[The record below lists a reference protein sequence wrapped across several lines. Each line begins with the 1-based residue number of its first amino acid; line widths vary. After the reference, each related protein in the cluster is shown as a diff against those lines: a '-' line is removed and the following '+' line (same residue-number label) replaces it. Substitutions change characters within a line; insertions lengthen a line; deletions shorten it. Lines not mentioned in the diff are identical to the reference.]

1 MSPASSP
8 IWASDPM
15 SAPAIFQVEFRRS
28 GVTAPCDAETN
39 IWHAAR
45 AAGLKLPSSCLQGV
59 CGTCKSPLVS
69 GSVDMKHGG
78 GIRQREIDKG
88 MILICCSRPLGDVV
102 IDR

>member
-1 MSPASSP
+1 MSDVPVY
-8 IWASDPM
+8 
-15 SAPAIFQVEFRRS
+15 QVEFRRS
-28 GVTAPCDAETN
+28 AVTVACDANTN

-45 AAGLKLPSSCLQGV
+45 AAGLKLPSSCLQGI
-59 CGTCKSPLVS
+59 CGTCKSTLVS

-88 MILICCSRPLGDVV
+88 LILICCSRPLGDLV

>member
-1 MSPASSP
+1 MSDVPV
-8 IWASDPM
+8 
-15 SAPAIFQVEFRRS
+15 FQVAFTRS
-28 GVTAPCDAETN
+28 ATTVACDANTN

-45 AAGLKLPSSCLQGV
+45 AAGLKLPSSCLQGI
-59 CGTCKSPLVS
+59 CGTCKSPLTS

-88 MILICCSRPLGDVV
+88 LILICCSKPLTDLV

>member
-1 MSPASSP
+1 MSDAVV
-8 IWASDPM
+8 
-15 SAPAIFQVEFRRS
+15 FQVEFKRS
-28 GVTAPCDAETN
+28 AVTVACDADTN

-45 AAGLKLPSSCLQGV
+45 AAGLKLPSSCLQGI

-78 GIRQREIDKG
+78 GIRQREIDRG
-88 MILICCSRPLGDVV
+88 LILICCSRPTSDLV

>member
-1 MSPASSP
+1 M
-8 IWASDPM
+8 SDPVVH
-15 SAPAIFQVEFRRS
+15 QVEFRRS
-28 GVTAPCDAETN
+28 AVTIACDAHTN

-45 AAGLKLPSSCLQGV
+45 AAGLKLPSSCLQGI

-78 GIRQREIDKG
+78 GIRQRDIDKG
-88 MILICCSRPLGDVV
+88 LILICCSKPLTDLV